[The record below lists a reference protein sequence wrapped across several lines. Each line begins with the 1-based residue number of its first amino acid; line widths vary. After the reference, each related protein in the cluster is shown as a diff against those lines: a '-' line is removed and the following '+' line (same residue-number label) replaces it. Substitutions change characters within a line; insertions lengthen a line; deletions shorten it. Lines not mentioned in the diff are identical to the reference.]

1 MTIIKMLNE
10 TEKNTERKLNEI
22 RKIKQEENE
31 TSEQNQQKFWS

>member
-22 RKIKQEENE
+22 RKTKQEENE